1 MFSNGQLRTAQ
12 PINPSLHGSYRY
24 DVQGL
29 RAIAV
34 LAVILFHVD
43 KQWLPAGFLGVDMFF
58 VISGFIITPIIMR
71 HEGKRFWLDF
81 YWGRVR
87 RIVPAFLAMA
97 MLVGVTAAVFFIG
110 QDFKVFSESL
120 KYALLFSSNHY
131 FSEFGSYFAPA
142 AHELPLLHTWSLAI
156 EMQFYLLMPCLIVFI
171 PRRWWL
177 PALAAIALGFTLQA
191 EYRLSLPGEQARVY
205 FSLLSRVPEFMVGAC
220 LAISSLGEAW
230 TVRKANVIAGLALLS
245 LFCCFFLLEAGHFP
259 GGLAL
264 LPCVATAMLIA
275 ARKSR
280 VSAWISAPVLVWLGA
295 ISYSLYLW
303 HWPVLAFIRYWSG
316 NYHLSMLQLLLFF
329 VLTLWLACLSYY
341 FIEVPLRRPGAWQR
355 ICAVAV
361 VAVVAMFGFAPVL
374 NSQIDK
380 PLPVALT
387 RYAPAEQICHG
398 QMVGLCTRGDPAR
411 AVQALVI
418 GDSHAA
424 QLNYFFDAAGKQ
436 QGFSVKVVSAS
447 NCVPIPGFDVERIP
461 SYSQH
466 DCETQIQAVLP
477 LLNQVDTI
485 FVAGMWQWQS
495 QSQAFV
501 DALSRFLSAM
511 SGQGKRVVVL
521 AQIPMFEVNV
531 QRMKRFAALGLELA
545 PEQERSWRSSNR
557 TIAGVVGQVAGAEFL
572 DFSDSGFFK
581 DAPYEHGVLMYLDN
595 HHLNEVGAFR
605 YGEMAGPTLAK
616 LIGPIK

>member
-1 MFSNGQLRTAQ
+1 MNAS
-12 PINPSLHGSYRY
+12 PYGSYRY

-43 KQWLPAGFLGVDMFF
+43 KHWLPAGFLGVDMFF

-97 MLVGVTAAVFFIG
+97 LLVGVTAAIFFIN

-120 KYALLFSSNHY
+120 KYSLLFFSNHY

-177 PALAAIALGFTLQA
+177 PVLAAITLAFTLQA
-191 EYRLSLPGEQARVY
+191 EYRLSLPDEQAHVY

-220 LAISSLGEAW
+220 LAISSLGETW
-230 TVRKANVIAGLALLS
+230 TARKANVIAGLALLL

-275 ARKSR
+275 ASKSR
-280 VSAWISAPVLVWLGA
+280 VSAWISAPPLVWLGA

-303 HWPVLAFIRYWSG
+303 HWPVLAFMRYWSG
-316 NYHLSMLQLLLFF
+316 HYQLSMLQLLLF
-329 VLTLWLACLSYY
+329 VVMTLSLACLSYY
-341 FIEVPLRRPGAWQR
+341 FIEVPLRRPGGGRR

-361 VAVVAMFGFAPVL
+361 VALVTMFGFAPVL
-374 NSQIDK
+374 NSQVEK

-387 RYAPAEQICHG
+387 RYASAEQICHG

-411 AVQALVI
+411 EVRALVI

-461 SYSQH
+461 SYSRH

-477 LLNQVDTI
+477 LLDQVDTI
-485 FVAGMWQWQS
+485 FVAGMWQWQA
-495 QSQAFV
+495 QSEAFV
-501 DALSRFLSAM
+501 GAFSRFLSAM
-511 SGQGKRVVVL
+511 TAQGKHVVVL

-531 QRMKRFAALGLELA
+531 QRMKRFTALGLELA
-545 PEQERSWRSSNR
+545 PEQERSWRSSNQA
-557 TIAGVVGQVAGAEFL
+557 IASVTRRVAGAEFL